1 MQTLKN
7 EGAGVPKY
15 LPKYSFALLLKFSG
29 FQFPLLSLTP
39 FPALCCGVLAKHASS
54 QSFSHSAALPAAE
67 RAAEHT
73 AQHSTTAREKPAAD
87 AGH

>member
-39 FPALCCGVLAKHASS
+39 FPALCCGVLASS